1 MRTDDF
7 IIFKE
12 NKVKVRK
19 RLKDGR
25 IDYLDLTSWS
35 FQDRLFGFL
44 IEKKFFS
51 WCNRSFP
58 SPRIRENISVWFLS
72 ACAILM
78 KLHRTAAFQRLNY
91 ILRSGSIL
99 TRVKF
104 NIGLKDGGF
113 NHKNKKPRK
122 TPIDQ
127 DAVRKYYK
135 DTNPLAV
142 MEWYN
147 TDIQK
152 WLRHHR
158 AYSDKEGI
166 FILDPTLI
174 SLPDNPNYKEAAYVP
189 LDKDGKYVD
198 TEKLSVQERKKFK
211 YTLAYKLTLLLHYS
225 KQDEY
230 FMFAGGHLGGGAES
244 GLKRGEELVD
254 NFVLQV
260 GKEVIKLLIMDR
272 EFIDGAMITRFK
284 KKHRIDSL
292 VPLKSNMHALI
303 DALGLSRLEDVKWIV
318 YNKVKDK
325 RGKVV
330 EVEEVAGVGKI
341 ESWESCEVPLYIVLV
356 RTRKADGSEQVWA
369 LASTKEFNDPRV
381 ARELYVYRMQIEERI
396 DQIKNCWLVGS
407 FTSTAF
413 SSDVVHVFFVLLTY
427 TLIQLYLKATHNE
440 ELAVQT
446 IESLRQE
453 EGLGNDAV
461 IVYAGENFAVFDV
474 DELIDIVLD
483 LKENSRVRLSK
494 WIKKFRRE
502 KIRAP

>member
-1 MRTDDF
+1 VRNYPGVWRIEKVMDMDDF
-7 IIFKE
+7 VVFKE
-12 NKVKVRK
+12 DKVKVRR

-44 IEKKFFS
+44 IDRGFFKF
-51 WCNRSFP
+51 CNRSFP
-58 SPRIRENISVWFLS
+58 SPRVRENIAVWFLS
-72 ACAILM
+72 GCVILM

-113 NHKNKKPRK
+113 NHKNKKPRE
-122 TPIDQ
+122 TPVDQ

-135 DTNPLAV
+135 DTVPMPV

-147 TDIQK
+147 TDVQK
-152 WLRHHR
+152 WLRSSR
-158 AYSDKEGI
+158 GYSDKEGI
-166 FILDPTLI
+166 FILDPTI
-174 SLPDNPNYKEAAYVP
+174 IPLPDNPNYKEADYVP

-198 TEKLSVQERKKFK
+198 TEKLSSQERKRFK

-254 NFVLQV
+254 NFVSQV
-260 GKEVIKLLIMDR
+260 GKGVINLLIMDR
-272 EFIDGAMITRFK
+272 EFIDGAMIARFK

-303 DALGLSRLEDVKWIV
+303 DALGLSKLEDVKWIV
-318 YNKVKDK
+318 YNEEKDEK
-325 RGKVV
+325 GKVI

-341 ESWESCEVPLYIVLV
+341 ESC
-356 RTRKADGSEQVWA
+356 
-369 LASTKEFNDPRV
+369 
-381 ARELYVYRMQIEERI
+381 M
-396 DQIKNCWLVGS
+396 
-407 FTSTAF
+407 
-413 SSDVVHVFFVLLTY
+413 
-427 TLIQLYLKATHNE
+427 
-440 ELAVQT
+440 
-446 IESLRQE
+446 
-453 EGLGNDAV
+453 
-461 IVYAGENFAVFDV
+461 
-474 DELIDIVLD
+474 
-483 LKENSRVRLSK
+483 
-494 WIKKFRRE
+494 
-502 KIRAP
+502 